1 MSPSGGARY
10 GRSAELYEAARELI
24 PGGVNSN
31 VRLRS
36 TPVPL
41 FFSRADGARI
51 WDVDGNEYVDYNLG
65 MGAVILGHADLSV
78 TRRVAETLASGQ
90 LYGGQ
95 HEGELALARLVSDVI
110 PWAEMVRLAMSGT
123 EADQAAVRL
132 ARAAT
137 GRTRV
142 IKFEGH
148 YHGWSDGLY
157 VSSRPPAEAL
167 PAEGPPRAFRMSG
180 GQPSNVL
187 DDIVVLPWND
197 KAAFSECIADAS
209 TIAAVI
215 LEPILFNTSL
225 IPPDPGFIELVRRRT
240 AETGTV
246 LIFDEVITGF
256 RVDLQGAAH
265 LLRVEPDLAVYG
277 KAMGNGFPIASI
289 TGRRSLMRLI
299 GSEVSHHLGTYN
311 GNVVSVAAGLATIEK
326 LRERRDAIY
335 PELAALGARLAAG
348 LRQASAAAGVGA
360 TVVELAGV
368 VHSGMATGSPPRS
381 YRDYVRAE
389 DFGALGRFVAELQ
402 DRGVRIT
409 NRGTWFLSAS
419 HGRDDIDWTIERA
432 FEAFEGVARACE
444 TG

>member
-1 MSPSGGARY
+1 MSHSGRGRY
-10 GRSAELYEAARELI
+10 GRSAELYEAALELI

-51 WDVDGNEYVDYNLG
+51 WDVDGNEYVDYSLG
-65 MGAVILGHADLSV
+65 MGAVILGHAHPAV
-78 TRRVAETLASGQ
+78 TARVAGTLASGQ
-90 LYGGQ
+90 LFGGQ

-110 PWAEMVRLAMSGT
+110 PWAGMVRLAMSGT

-142 IKFEGH
+142 VKFEGH

-180 GQPSNVL
+180 GQPSSVL

-197 KAAFSECIADAS
+197 EAAFSECFADAS

-225 IPPDPGFIELVRRRT
+225 IPPSPGFIELLRRRT
-240 AETGTV
+240 AETGVV

-265 LLRVEPDLAVYG
+265 LLGIEPDLAVYA
-277 KAMGNGFPIASI
+277 KAMGNGFPIASL
-289 TGRRSLMRLI
+289 TGRRSLMSLI
-299 GSEVSHHLGTYN
+299 GSEASHHLGTYN
-311 GNVVSVAAGLATIEK
+311 GNVVSVSAGLATIET
-326 LRERRDAIY
+326 LRERQDAIY

-348 LRQASAAAGVGA
+348 LRQAATAAGVGA
-360 TVVELAGV
+360 TILERAGV
-368 VHSGMATGSPPRS
+368 VHSSLAAGPPPRD
-381 YRDYVRAE
+381 YREYVLGE

-402 DRGVRIT
+402 DRGVRVT
-409 NRGTWFLSAS
+409 NRGTWFLSVS
-419 HGRDDIDWTIERA
+419 HGGADIDWTIERA
-432 FEAFEGVARACE
+432 FEAFRA
-444 TG
+444 THR